1 MPEIRD
7 DPLTLCVATGD
18 AFARIESD
26 SEDRW
31 SAALTL
37 TGRSVQC
44 IAVDPCDGATVFAG
58 TRGSGVWK
66 SRDGGREW
74 ERLSF
79 TQEDVFSLAISP
91 VDGAVYAGTE
101 PSHLF
106 VSRDGGDTWHEQPT
120 LRDLPSA
127 PDWSFPPRPSTSHV
141 RWIAP
146 CPHEAARLLVGIELG
161 GLMLS
166 EDGGDSWADHR
177 PGAQKDVH
185 TLAWHPQVRGRA
197 YEAGGGGAAWSKDGG
212 TSWTAADAGRKHDYC
227 WGLAVHPDD
236 PETWFVSAAPGPRD
250 AHDADRSAKAVIYRW
265 RADGPWQQV
274 TDRLDSFP
282 YAMTMAEGRI
292 FAGLGDGRILFS
304 NDEGDTWGELKCGG
318 DRIDRVRALI
328 AV

>member
-1 MPEIRD
+1 MPETRHD
-7 DPLTLCVATGD
+7 RSTLYVATGD
-18 AFARIESD
+18 AFARIEGD
-26 SEDRW
+26 IDDRW
-31 SAALTL
+31 SANVTL
-37 TGRSVQC
+37 TGHPVQC
-44 IAVDPCDGATVFAG
+44 IAADPRNSTTVFAG

-74 ERLSF
+74 QRLSF
-79 TQEDVFSLAISP
+79 AQEDVFSLAVSP
-91 VDGAVYAGTE
+91 VDRAVYAGTE

-106 VSRDGGDTWHEQPT
+106 VSRDGADTWQELSA

-127 PDWSFPPRPSTSHV
+127 PDWSFPPRPWTSHV

-146 CPHEAARLLVGIELG
+146 CPHDAARLLVGIELG

-166 EDGGDSWADHR
+166 EDGGASWADHR

-212 TSWTAADAGRKHDYC
+212 ETWAAADAGQKDNYC

-236 PETWFVSAAPGPRD
+236 PETWFVSAAPGPRE
-250 AHDADRSAKAVIYRW
+250 AHDADRSAKAAIYRW
-265 RADGPWQQV
+265 RAEGPWQQV
-274 TDRLDSFP
+274 TDTLGSFP

-292 FAGLGDGRILFS
+292 FAGLGDGCILFS
-304 NDEGDTWGELKCGG
+304 DDEGDTWGEMEYGG